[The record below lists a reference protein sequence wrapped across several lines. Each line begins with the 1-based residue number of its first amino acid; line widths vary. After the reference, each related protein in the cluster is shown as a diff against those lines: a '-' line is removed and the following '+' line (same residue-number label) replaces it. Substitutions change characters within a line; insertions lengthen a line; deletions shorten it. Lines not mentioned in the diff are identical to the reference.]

1 MRRSS
6 IRFACYLVG
15 SLSPFAG
22 SLSVS
27 AQLVPPNAD
36 PRVLKQAIPAKPQP
50 APVIRPVI
58 RNVQPKPVQRPVV
71 ATPAPSVVRK
81 QVQKSN
87 PAPVVN
93 KAPTPI
99 LKAPTLK
106 APTIKAAVPKK
117 IVSPGPGSG
126 GPSSDGKGSGGTG
139 TAAKKLVSPVSPPV
153 PVVTAPNLPGK
164 GPVGLAPPKG
174 LPGPLPNAGKLAL
187 PNAPKGFNPN
197 WLAKPAPGLA
207 TIKPLMPPKV
217 VLLPPKL
224 PPVPPPKWAGPPWGL
239 KAPKLSWYPWG
250 GRSYFPY
257 FFVGTVATVGV
268 AVVGYNYWSAP
279 PPSCY
284 AAGSV
289 IYYYPGTK
297 VCFNFATARE
307 EDPFECH
314 GKVFRWRPTKYR
326 TVETLIEAEAPQA
339 VVAETWI
346 AEDPQRVVEVRSAID
361 RAAAAAQTVA
371 MTPLDQLDC
380 STCLSALGPTQG
392 DNGQCTVSLVNN
404 CDHEVTVSGG
414 LSKTAATPD
423 TPTVCDF
430 QGDVAAGAEV
440 AACTRPCGEFTDAQI
455 FLNAVIPVAG
465 TAKPAPSCRI
475 PQKAA
480 SAN

>member
-1 MRRSS
+1 MKRSA
-6 IRFACYLVG
+6 IRLICCKPGVTLLSAVALV
-15 SLSPFAG
+15 AG
-22 SLSVS
+22 LPTAS
-27 AQLVPPNAD
+27 AQLGAPKSD
-36 PRVLKQAIPAKPQP
+36 PKVLRQAVPAKPLPPP
-50 APVIRPVI
+50 AI
-58 RNVQPKPVQRPVV
+58 RNVQPRPTPKPAIAAPRPPVV
-71 ATPAPSVVRK
+71 KQQVLKSTPP
-81 QVQKSN
+81 
-87 PAPVVN
+87 PVV
-93 KAPTPI
+93 
-99 LKAPTLK
+99 
-106 APTIKAAVPKK
+106 
-117 IVSPGPGSG
+117 
-126 GPSSDGKGSGGTG
+126 GK
-139 TAAKKLVSPVSPPV
+139 VSPPV
-153 PVVTAPNLPGK
+153 LKPPIVAKPAAAKIVTPPAGPGEKKLVTPIVPKAPVLTAPIVTAPKLPGK
-164 GPVGLAPPKG
+164 GPVVLTPPNAPLAPV
-174 LPGPLPNAGKLAL
+174 PNAGKLAL

-197 WLAKPAPGLA
+197 WIAKPAPGLVN
-207 TIKPLMPPKV
+207 IKPLAPPKV

-250 GRSYFPY
+250 GKAYFPY

-268 AVVGYNYWSAP
+268 AVVGYNYWLAP

-297 VCFNFATARE
+297 VCFDFATARE

-339 VVAETWI
+339 VVASAWI
-346 AEDPQRVVEVRSAID
+346 AEDPQRTVEVRSAID
-361 RAAAAAQTVA
+361 RAAARAQSVAA
-371 MTPLDQLDC
+371 TPLDQLDC

-404 CDHEVTVSGG
+404 CDHDVTVSGG
-414 LSKTAATPD
+414 LSKTSATPD

-430 QGDVAAGAEV
+430 QGDVPAGAEV
-440 AACTRPCGEFTDAQI
+440 AACTRPCGEFADAQV
-455 FLNAVIPVAG
+455 FLNAVVPVAG